1 MEKEKEIFEKEKED
15 SLAAAKERENVLQEK
30 LAENRLETTQK
41 GN

>member
-1 MEKEKEIFEKEKED
+1 MEKEKEILEKEKED
-15 SLAAAKERENVLQEK
+15 SLTAARERENVLQEK